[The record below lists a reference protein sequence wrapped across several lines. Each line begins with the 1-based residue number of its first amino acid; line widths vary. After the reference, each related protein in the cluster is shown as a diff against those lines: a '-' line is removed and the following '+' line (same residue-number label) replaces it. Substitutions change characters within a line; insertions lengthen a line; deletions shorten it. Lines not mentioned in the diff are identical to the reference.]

1 MRAKRFSGG
10 GRAAG
15 QYACGLCAP
24 AEPLVTTQFL
34 TPAMASLVQ
43 RIQRAQRTPF
53 HAMTPADA
61 RATYLKAAEVLEPP
75 RAALPRVVDLNVPAA
90 DGTPLPARLYAAG
103 TGPLPVL
110 LYLHG
115 GGFVIGGLE
124 THDSLCRQL
133 ALRSGGAV
141 LALDYRLAPEHRFPT
156 AVDDAWAALRW
167 LAGPGADLLGLDG
180 RRLAVG
186 GDSAGGTLAATCA
199 IHARDLG
206 LPLALQLLITP
217 GTTAHADTPSHRLF
231 GHGFLLDAA
240 NIDWFFDHYIDYHHR
255 RDWRFA
261 PLLADE
267 LDGVAPACVVLAEC
281 DPLVDEGLAYADRL
295 RLAQVPVQLELYRG
309 LTHDFI
315 KMGRALQEAGQAQA
329 ACAQALAVAWKESW
343 KEST

>member
-1 MRAKRFSGG
+1 M
-10 GRAAG
+10 AG
-15 QYACGLCAP
+15 L
-24 AEPLVTTQFL
+24 L
-34 TPAMASLVQ
+34 Q
-43 RIQRAQRTPF
+43 RIVRAQRTPF
-53 HAMTPADA
+53 HAMTPEQA
-61 RATYLKAAEVLEPP
+61 RAVYIKAAEVLEPP
-75 RAALPRVVDLNVPAA
+75 RAPLPRVQDLQVPAA
-90 DGTPLPARLYAAG
+90 DGTPLPARLYAAS
-103 TGPLPVL
+103 TACLPVL

-156 AVDDAWAALRW
+156 AVDDAWAAMRW
-167 LAGPGADLLGLDG
+167 LAGPGGTALGLDA

-199 IHARDLG
+199 IQARNIG

-231 GHGFLLDAA
+231 GNGFLLDAA
-240 NIDWFFDHYIDYHHR
+240 NIDWFFDHYIAHAHR

-261 PLLADE
+261 PLEAED
-267 LDGVAPACVVLAEC
+267 LDGVAPACVLLAEC

-295 RLAQVPVQLELYRG
+295 RLAGVAVQLELYRG

-315 KMGRALQEAGQAQA
+315 KMGRALKEAGQAQQIA
-329 ACAQALAVAWKESW
+329 AQALATAWQMTGQMTGQVAGRMA
-343 KEST
+343 